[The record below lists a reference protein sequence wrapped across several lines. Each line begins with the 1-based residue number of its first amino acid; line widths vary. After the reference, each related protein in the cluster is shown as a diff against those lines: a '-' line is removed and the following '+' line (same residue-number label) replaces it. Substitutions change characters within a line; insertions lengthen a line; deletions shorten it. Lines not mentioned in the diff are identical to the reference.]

1 MENRFYEE
9 YIALK
14 RRILEKQFSRM
25 NREQLEAVFQ
35 VKGPLL
41 ILAGA
46 GSGKTTVLVNRVS
59 YLVRFGNAYHSGFMP
74 RDLTDEDMIFLRQA
88 AQGEQAAPERLAE
101 LLADQP
107 PKPWN
112 VLAITFT
119 NKAANELKDR
129 LEKSLGPVAQDITA
143 ATFHS
148 ACVRILRREI
158 ERLGYSRSFTI
169 YDTDDSLKVIKETM
183 KALNMEEKLFAPKAV
198 LSAIGRAKDA
208 LQGPA
213 EMMRQAGTDY
223 RMGSIAKV
231 YEKYQAALKAADA
244 VDFDAGVVD
253 AAMLRSRA
261 SYLRALAEAEKLPE
275 LSSDDLTAAPGLGQ
289 STAQV
294 VHNVDELAG
303 KR

>member
-119 NKAANELKDR
+119 NKAANELKD
-129 LEKSLGPVAQDITA
+129 LSLI
-143 ATFHS
+143 H
-148 ACVRILRREI
+148 I
-158 ERLGYSRSFTI
+158 
-169 YDTDDSLKVIKETM
+169 
-183 KALNMEEKLFAPKAV
+183 
-198 LSAIGRAKDA
+198 
-208 LQGPA
+208 
-213 EMMRQAGTDY
+213 
-223 RMGSIAKV
+223 
-231 YEKYQAALKAADA
+231 
-244 VDFDAGVVD
+244 
-253 AAMLRSRA
+253 
-261 SYLRALAEAEKLPE
+261 
-275 LSSDDLTAAPGLGQ
+275 
-289 STAQV
+289 
-294 VHNVDELAG
+294 
-303 KR
+303 

>member
-88 AQGEQAAPERLAE
+88 AQGGQAAPERLAE

-223 RMGSIAKV
+223 RMGSIA
-231 YEKYQAALKAADA
+231 
-244 VDFDAGVVD
+244 
-253 AAMLRSRA
+253 
-261 SYLRALAEAEKLPE
+261 
-275 LSSDDLTAAPGLGQ
+275 
-289 STAQV
+289 
-294 VHNVDELAG
+294 
-303 KR
+303 